1 MSQPRRLIGLGLM
14 VAAVAV
20 VGFSGYQDHNE
31 QIKQQQTYQP
41 PVNQNIDVGKISDK
55 SPNEVLANSV
65 MTEGVKDQLRN
76 KIEFNG
82 HGAFIVADNKTD
94 LDANVTSAPY
104 VDLAEVDSKNRAGQA
119 NALLSKSSRQY
130 KDRRA
135 TGNSNTIEPSGW
147 NQKKIAK
154 GRVLYNRGHS
164 IGYALAGSI
173 KGFNAS
179 EANVRNITTQTAWA
193 NQASNND
200 EQNTGQNYYEGLV
213 RKALDTKT
221 GIRIRY
227 RVTPIYDGD
236 NLVPSGNHIEAKSN
250 DGSLEF
256 NVFVPNVQPGVQI
269 NYSDG
274 SSQIK
279 Q

>member
-1 MSQPRRLIGLGLM
+1 M

-31 QIKQQQTYQP
+31 QIKQQQTYQA

-173 KGFNAS
+173 KGFDAS